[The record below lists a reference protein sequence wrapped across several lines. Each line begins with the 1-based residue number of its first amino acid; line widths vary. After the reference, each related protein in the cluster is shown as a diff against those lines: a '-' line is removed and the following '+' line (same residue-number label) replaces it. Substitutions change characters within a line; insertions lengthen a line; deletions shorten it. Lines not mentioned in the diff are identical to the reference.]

1 MNWVDIALVAVL
13 VLSILLGL
21 WRGLVYEVLSVA
33 GWVVAFI
40 AAQRYA
46 SPVAELLPMDEFAP
60 ALRLAAGFALVFVGV
75 AFAAGVVSWLV
86 KKLVASVGLRPVD
99 RLLGAVF
106 GIARGALILLAVA
119 TVVSMTPAR
128 TEPAW
133 VGSPV
138 AAGLA
143 QGLSAIKPVLPL
155 AVGQYLP

>member
-1 MNWVDIALVAVL
+1 MNWVDITLLAVL
-13 VLSILLGL
+13 VLSIVLGL

-46 SPVAELLPMDEFAP
+46 SDMAQILPLEGFSP
-60 ALRLAAGFALVFVGV
+60 ALKIAAGFILIFVGV
-75 AFAAGVVSWLV
+75 AFAAGLLSWLV

-99 RLLGAVF
+99 RVLGAVF
-106 GIARGALILLAVA
+106 GLARGALILLAVA
-119 TVVSMTPAR
+119 TVVSMTPLR
-128 TEPAW
+128 TDPAW

-138 AAGLA
+138 AS
-143 QGLSAIKPVLPL
+143 GLSQSLAAIKPVLPV